1 MKVAITDYSF
11 PNLDVERG
19 ILEPLGCTVVAGQCK
34 TPEALIELTAD
45 ADYVI
50 TQFAPMDAAVVSKL
64 QKARVIVRYGIGF
77 DNVDIDV
84 AKAKNLPVCNVP
96 AYCIDE
102 VADHTAA
109 FILGATRRLVENDN
123 VIKDGDWKLAV
134 SLEAM
139 RCLRDQTVGILGFGR
154 IGREVVARL
163 RGFKCKI
170 LVFDPVVPADDI
182 TSAGCD
188 AVSLDDLFTASDILT
203 LHCPSNAQTRGV
215 INSESLSK
223 MKAGAIL
230 INVGRGDLVDTAALV
245 EALQSG
251 QLSAASLDVFAP
263 EPLAVDN
270 PLRSMDNVITSS
282 HIASCSVVAARSLRE
297 SAANIVAD
305 VIRGNPLT
313 SIVNGVASPEG

>member
-50 TQFAPMDAAVVSKL
+50 TQFAPMNAAVVSKL

-109 FILGATRRLVENDN
+109 FILGATRRLLENDKA
-123 VIKDGDWKLAV
+123 IKGGDWKLAV

-154 IGREVVARL
+154 IGREVATRL
-163 RGFKCKI
+163 RGFKCKVV
-170 LVFDPVVPADDI
+170 VFDPVVSADDI
-182 TSAGCD
+182 ASAGCD
-188 AVSLDDLFTASDILT
+188 AVSLDDLFAESDILT
-203 LHCPSNAQTRGV
+203 LHCPSNAQTRSV
-215 INSESLSK
+215 INSESLGK

-263 EPLAVDN
+263 EPLPADN

-313 SIVNGVASPEG
+313 SIVNGVPSPEG